1 MWTLEPY
8 GDLITLNYKLDNLI
22 VIQIGTNIISDK
34 FKYGAVI
41 HNTPNYFE
49 YVGYCQMFE
58 NNLKV
63 LKFKC
68 LLLAKQKGWSV
79 DIKDI

>member
-1 MWTLEPY
+1 MWILEPC
-8 GDLITLNYKLDNLI
+8 GDLLTLNYKLNNLT
-22 VIQIGTNIISDK
+22 VIQIGTNIISDR

-41 HNTPNYFE
+41 HNTPDYFE
-49 YVGYCQMFE
+49 YTGYCQMFE
-58 NNLKV
+58 NDLEV

>member
-1 MWTLEPY
+1 MWILEPY
-8 GDLITLNYKLDNLI
+8 GDLVTLNYKLNDLT
-22 VIQIGTNIISDK
+22 VIQIGTNIISDN

-41 HNTPNYFE
+41 HNTPNHFK
-49 YVGYCQMFE
+49 YVGYCQMYE
-58 NNLKV
+58 NSLEV

-68 LLLAKQKGWSV
+68 LLLAREKGWLV